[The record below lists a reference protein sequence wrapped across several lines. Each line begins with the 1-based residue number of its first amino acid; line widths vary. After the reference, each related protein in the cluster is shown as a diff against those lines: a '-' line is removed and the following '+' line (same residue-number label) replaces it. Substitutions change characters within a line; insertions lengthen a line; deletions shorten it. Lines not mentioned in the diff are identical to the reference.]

1 MDEAQLQLAEE
12 TDYSRDFE
20 EDLRGNVEHGD
31 VYDEHLA
38 QLPEFEVH
46 KLGKNLGWTQNKIRI
61 NSENQNKIRTKP
73 EMNQNKSENIQN
85 KTRIKSEI
93 KSEQIPKKIFPQL
106 PIVTR
111 RKALWST
118 PLPRTRPFS
127 HSWAWLY
134 TKPPTAA
141 TQRQKQTTTI
151 SPEVNN
157 KIEKSVINDKM
168 ERKEERIKKI
178 SEETI
183 KTTTPRIML
192 NETNLNT
199 KSLETTKTNK
209 EREQQTNKTK
219 AEKEKTPETTQTTTQ
234 TTTFS
239 TNKATTLNRE
249 EQQQIN
255 IKTKQLEKEKTEETA
270 KTTTKATTTTTFSPN
285 ELVIEKEEKEH
296 LIERLRKLLKNANL
310 KGVFPSENNKVVVE
324 VRSNVIA
331 IEPAVDSKNVDPSKA
346 GSGFAWPRSW
356 ENNEADDRLAIR
368 SWARE
373 HSRQPDHQLVLP
385 FQNNS
390 DEGEESISTPKQ
402 LPNILQSSIQF
413 TTTTKIPTTI
423 KTTTKVPTTARK
435 KGVVKPTFFNS
446 GTHRHTGPT
455 FNCRVLDAAVDGIP
469 SENNDQTCPLDFPG

>member
-46 KLGKNLGWTQNKIRI
+46 KLGKNLGWT
-61 NSENQNKIRTKP
+61 
-73 EMNQNKSENIQN
+73 
-85 KTRIKSEI
+85 
-93 KSEQIPKKIFPQL
+93 QL

-219 AEKEKTPETTQTTTQ
+219 AEKEKTPETTQTTT
-234 TTTFS
+234 FS

-255 IKTKQLEKEKTEETA
+255 IKTKQLEKEKTEETT
-270 KTTTKATTTTTFSPN
+270 KTSTQTTTKTSTQTTTTTTLSLNKTPTKTTQLEKEKEETTTRTTTTTTFSPN
-285 ELVIEKEEKEH
+285 KLIIEKEEKEH

-331 IEPAVDSKNVDPSKA
+331 IEPAVDSKNVDPSKT

-373 HSRQPDHQLVLP
+373 HSRQPDHQLILP

-390 DEGEESISTPKQ
+390 DEGEEPISTPKQ

-413 TTTTKIPTTI
+413 TTTIKIPTTI

-446 GTHRHTGPT
+446 GTHRHTGMVIFKVFITPD
-455 FNCRVLDAAVDGIP
+455 CL
-469 SENNDQTCPLDFPG
+469 